1 MKKTFLTI
9 LFACILFVGCSPDKQ
24 MQIQLYWMDQA
35 VKLAERFGPKGQEV
49 LAKIGSESGIPL
61 SADGNIMTEIPTEPE
76 EELSS
81 DDAPAV
87 QAKPATP
94 KRGQTLEAMLFLSP
108 TCPWCKKVKS
118 EGFPQKFRN
127 KFAGRVNLTE
137 YEVGNNPENNAL
149 YSRMI
154 KKHNLSGGVPLLII
168 GNSHIQ
174 GYSPDLLQLASDAA
188 EKELKKG
195 NIVTERDLAAKMP
208 ALLDVSMEDEEI
220 KGPASAADRSVMK
233 KMILAF
239 QESNG
244 AMIESIGYSF
254 GPVVKNQA
262 MALATRTEKSLRA
275 AANKSATL
283 ATFKAQYEQ
292 ISAQNN
298 KEMNQLML
306 KNTDKLR
313 NVR

>member
-1 MKKTFLTI
+1 MKKIFLTVFFTCI
-9 LFACILFVGCSPDKQ
+9 LFAGCSPDKQ
-24 MQIQLYWMDQA
+24 AQIQLYWMDQA
-35 VKLAERFGPKGQEV
+35 FKLVERLGPKGQKV
-49 LAKIGSESGIPL
+49 LAQISSEQGMPL
-61 SADGNIMTEIPTEPE
+61 SPEGNIMTEIPVEPE
-76 EELSS
+76 EET
-81 DDAPAV
+81 AEAATPAV
-87 QAKPATP
+87 QAKTATP
-94 KRGQTLEAMLFLSP
+94 KRGQKLEAMLFLSP
-108 TCPWCKKVKS
+108 TCPWCKRVKS

-127 KFAGRVNLTE
+127 KFEGRVNLTE
-137 YEVGNNPENNAL
+137 YEVGSNPENNAL

-208 ALLDVSMEDEEI
+208 ALLDVRMEDEEI
-220 KGPASAADRSVMK
+220 KGPASAADRNIMK
-233 KMILAF
+233 KMILKF

-254 GPVVKNQA
+254 GPVVKNEA
-262 MALATRTEKSLRA
+262 MALATRTEKSLRR
-275 AANKSATL
+275 AANKSTTL
-283 ATFKAQYEQ
+283 AAFKAQYEK
-292 ISAQNN
+292 ISAQND

-306 KNTDKLR
+306 KNKDKLR
-313 NVR
+313 NIR

>member
-9 LFACILFVGCSPDKQ
+9 LFACILFTGCSIDKQ
-24 MQIQLYWMDQA
+24 MQIHLYWMEQLA
-35 VKLAERFGPKGQEV
+35 QLAERFGIDPQKM
-49 LAKIGSESGIPL
+49 LAQMNTPRGMPL
-61 SADGNIMTEIPTEPE
+61 SPEGNVMTEIPTEQTEEAAPE
-76 EELSS
+76 E
-81 DDAPAV
+81 APAV

-94 KRGQTLEAMLFLSP
+94 KRGQKLEAMLFLSP
-108 TCPWCKKVKS
+108 TCPWCKRVKA
-118 EGFPQKFRN
+118 EGFPQKFRA
-127 KFAGRVNLTE
+127 KYDGRINLTE
-137 YEVGNNPENNAL
+137 YEVGSNPENNAL

-154 KKHNLSGGVPLLII
+154 KKHNLSSGVPLLII
-168 GNSHIQ
+168 GSSHVQ
-174 GYSPDLLQLASDAA
+174 GYSPELLQLASAA
-188 EKELKKG
+188 ADKELKRG
-195 NIVTERDLAAKMP
+195 NIVTEQDLAAKMP
-208 ALLDVSMEDEEI
+208 ALLDVRMEDEEI
-220 KGPASAADRSVMK
+220 KGPASAADRNAMK
-233 KMILAF
+233 KMILKF

-262 MALATRTEKSLRA
+262 MALATRTEKNLRA
-275 AANKSATL
+275 AANRSATL
-283 ATFKAQYEQ
+283 AAFKAQYEQ